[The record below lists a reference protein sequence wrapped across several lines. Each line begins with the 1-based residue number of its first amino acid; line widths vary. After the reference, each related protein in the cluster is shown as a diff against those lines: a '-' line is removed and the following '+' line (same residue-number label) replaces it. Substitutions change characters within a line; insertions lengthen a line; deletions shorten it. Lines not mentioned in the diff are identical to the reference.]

1 MGRYSCSWRGYLM
14 WKESRRST
22 LSFSLPIATQSPNGA
37 SLWLNQPEV
46 SKYGGLGDTAC
57 RDQTGQC
64 KGTAVRGCRAVKHRT
79 SLRETFFF
87 FICLHQVLAAACG
100 IFHCCMR
107 DLALRP
113 GIEPRPLCWK
123 LRILAPGPPGKSL
136 ETWQNLSLKSSAQSA
151 TPGHGR
157 RSRVLLLLIL
167 LCLSRVALHQ
177 AHQPCPTLTLKSGLP
192 AVYSRP
198 LHVPLT
204 PLSLYTC
211 SSLEW
216 DPTPSSPCQAHL
228 LLQHQS
234 IPLTPSLSG
243 WVPFLCFHAILCSAR
258 IVLGRSK
265 SSFRFFCNMEKL
277 EQTFDGPNII
287 LWLRKVSAFWSSS
300 LEYKLL
306 KSRDDTLVSSSFSMQ
321 RTLLFN
327 H

>member
-1 MGRYSCSWRGYLM
+1 M
-14 WKESRRST
+14 
-22 LSFSLPIATQSPNGA
+22 
-37 SLWLNQPEV
+37 
-46 SKYGGLGDTAC
+46 
-57 RDQTGQC
+57 
-64 KGTAVRGCRAVKHRT
+64 
-79 SLRETFFF
+79 
-87 FICLHQVLAAACG
+87 
-100 IFHCCMR
+100 
-107 DLALRP
+107 
-113 GIEPRPLCWK
+113 
-123 LRILAPGPPGKSL
+123 
-136 ETWQNLSLKSSAQSA
+136 
-151 TPGHGR
+151 
-157 RSRVLLLLIL
+157 LLIL

-327 H
+327 HYALSNSFVTPWTVTRQAPQSMGFPRQEYCSGLPFPSPNAKYNA